1 MNPFDYVNSVTHN
14 KKDLMTGSNN
24 DAIAESSYA
33 PFIVNKSLSYFPDT
47 VLQANQMN
55 RWSLLDSKLQY
66 HYLLNSIR
74 PSKRFAK
81 WVKRE
86 DAADIEA
93 VKEFYGYSNEKARQ
107 ALSILTSDNL
117 HYIKQ
122 KLERG
127 GNNDQSRISGRGEA
141 EN

>member
-1 MNPFDYVNSVTHN
+1 MNVFDFINAINSSKKPNLMRGSENDVLAEASYVPFMVNRN
-14 KKDLMTGSNN
+14 
-24 DAIAESSYA
+24 
-33 PFIVNKSLSYFPDT
+33 FSYFPET
-47 VLQANQMN
+47 ILYANLMN
-55 RWSLLDSKLQY
+55 IHHSIDNKLQNDF
-66 HYLLNSIR
+66 LLNSIR

-107 ALSILTSDNL
+107 ALLILTSDNL

-127 GNNDQSRISGRGEA
+127 GNNDQSRISGRGET
-141 EN
+141 